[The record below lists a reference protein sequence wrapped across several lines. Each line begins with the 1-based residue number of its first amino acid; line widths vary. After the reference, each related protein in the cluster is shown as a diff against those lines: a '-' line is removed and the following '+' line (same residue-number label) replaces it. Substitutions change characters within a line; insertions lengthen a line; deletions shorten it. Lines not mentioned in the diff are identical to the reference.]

1 MHLTNTISFCII
13 YMLYSEHI
21 YNTIEVCKM
30 SNESFSEKVSVNIN
44 TSTLSSIDLLV
55 DNGYYS
61 NRSDFINQALREGL
75 QKHQNTIDR
84 IIEKKTEQSGESPNH
99 WFIGVYG
106 LEKQDVEQAKNR
118 GVEMEIKGY
127 GVLVIDED
135 IDEEALFATVRTIK
149 VKGKIVCK
157 KSIKEH
163 YGLK

>member
-1 MHLTNTISFCII
+1 MA
-13 YMLYSEHI
+13 
-21 YNTIEVCKM
+21 
-30 SNESFSEKVSVNIN
+30 NENFSEKVSVNIN
-44 TSTLSSIDLLV
+44 TSTLSSIDLLI

-75 QKHQNTIDR
+75 QKHQNVLNR
-84 IIEKKTEQSGESPNH
+84 IIDEKTESNGKSPNQ

-106 LEKQDVEQAKNR
+106 LEKQDIDLAKSHGR
-118 GVEMEIKGY
+118 EMDIKGY
-127 GVLVIDED
+127 GVLVIDTE
-135 IDEEALFATVRTIK
+135 IDEDALYAVVRSIK

>member
-1 MHLTNTISFCII
+1 M
-13 YMLYSEHI
+13 
-21 YNTIEVCKM
+21 
-30 SNESFSEKVSVNIN
+30 NENFSEKVSVNIN
-44 TSTLSSIDLLV
+44 TSTLSSIDLLI

-75 QKHQNTIDR
+75 QKHQNTLDR
-84 IIEKKTEQSGESPNH
+84 IIDQNTESYAEGPNH

-106 LEKQDVEQAKNR
+106 IEKRDIEIAKNR
-118 GVEMEIKGY
+118 GREFEIKGY

-135 IDEEALFATVRTIK
+135 IDDETLFEVVRTIK
-149 VKGKIVCK
+149 VKGKVVCK